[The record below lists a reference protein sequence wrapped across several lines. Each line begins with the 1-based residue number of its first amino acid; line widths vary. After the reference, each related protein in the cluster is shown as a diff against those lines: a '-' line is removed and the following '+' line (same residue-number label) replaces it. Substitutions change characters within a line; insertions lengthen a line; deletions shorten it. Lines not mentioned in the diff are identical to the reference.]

1 MPLIAPSI
9 LSADFARLE
18 QALRR
23 IEEAGADWVHCDI
36 MDGHF
41 VPNISF
47 GLPILQALSHT
58 TALPL
63 DVHLMIETPDRY
75 LEAFAK
81 AGASVLTVHYEA
93 CTHLHRTLTAI
104 RESGLEAGVA
114 INPHTPVDLLRE
126 VLPIVDLVCL
136 MSVNPGFGG
145 QRFLELTY
153 DKLARLVAL
162 RTAVGSSARIEIDG
176 GVDGRNAARLVALG
190 ADVLVA
196 GNFFFSHTDPAAAVR
211 QLRLPDN
218 SPTA

>member
-47 GLPILQALSHT
+47 GLPVLLALSNA

-196 GNFFFSHTDPAAAVR
+196 GHFFFSHTDPAAAVR